1 MEMEVSIKESVDELL
16 DTKIFKTIEERN
28 GEKFAMKLA
37 FWLVRYVLMIS
48 SMRETLGINFES
60 ILIRLH
66 GEDNFKRIL
75 ELTENMFIKIY
86 KQLNKKC

>member
-37 FWLVRYVLMIS
+37 FWFVRYILMIS

-60 ILIRLH
+60 ILIKLH
-66 GEDNFKRIL
+66 GEDNFNRIL
-75 ELTENMFIKIY
+75 ELTENMFFKIY
-86 KQLNKKC
+86 EQLNKKC

>member
-1 MEMEVSIKESVDELL
+1 MKMEVSIKESVDELL

-28 GEKFAMKLA
+28 GEKFSIKLA

-60 ILIRLH
+60 ILIKLH

-75 ELTENMFIKIY
+75 ELTENMFFKIY
-86 KQLNKKC
+86 EQLNKKC